1 MDKYFA
7 ENPRP
12 ARIAKPL
19 RVEYPKFI
27 ETIGGDWPIATITK
41 ADART
46 YKEDLQTVRKLA
58 ALTIVKHFAAL
69 NVLFNWS
76 SSQGFVDDGSQQC
89 QGCGSIEES
98 CTEADEG
105 AASIH

>member
-1 MDKYFA
+1 MSSPPSKPTSPLFSVVVDKYFA

-58 ALTIVKHFAAL
+58 ALTIVKTL
-69 NVLFNWS
+69 RCVERS
-76 SSQGFVDDGSQQC
+76 V
-89 QGCGSIEES
+89 
-98 CTEADEG
+98 
-105 AASIH
+105 